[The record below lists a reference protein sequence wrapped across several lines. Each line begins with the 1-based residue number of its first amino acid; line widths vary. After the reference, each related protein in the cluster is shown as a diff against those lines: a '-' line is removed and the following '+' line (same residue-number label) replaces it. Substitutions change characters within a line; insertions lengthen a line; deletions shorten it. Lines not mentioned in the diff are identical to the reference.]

1 MAAVTGKPNAVTM
14 QGDRTDDESD
24 WKETS
29 RELVPATSFGVN
41 RRKRMAR
48 QRRASISSLFFASSS
63 SHVQPLPVQDPSA
76 LSATEVSNEPTSFAS
91 NDLYFILK
99 RNAAGTLG
107 LSSLQKVTAAMRML
121 TYGVA
126 TDAVNDYVR
135 IGESTSIE
143 SLRKFVRA
151 VVEVFAQESAM
162 KDVEGAFGVFQARFA
177 IVRGPSRFWDLPTF
191 RDIMKAYIKMHN
203 MIIEDECDVYIPN
216 LNYDEIDARRLRF
229 LLQKELRNSDVGS
242 LGRIVL
248 PKRAAEV
255 HLPVLS
261 AKEGIFISMADI
273 DGMRVWSFKY
283 RFWPNNNSRMYVLE
297 NTGEFVR
304 THGLQLG
311 DFIMLY
317 RDDQNQKYVIRARKA
332 TDQDIYSVPDSEVNK
347 SSYLH
352 ISFPTMDDTG
362 MSFLFDNAFSD
373 DSPMEFSGGFME
385 DYPKLEP
392 MLSFGSVENLSL
404 DDFL

>member
-63 SHVQPLPVQDPSA
+63 SHVQPLPVQDHSA
-76 LSATEVSNEPTSFAS
+76 LSAT
-91 NDLYFILK
+91 
-99 RNAAGTLG
+99 
-107 LSSLQKVTAAMRML
+107 VTAAMRML

-143 SLRKFVRA
+143 SLRRFVRA
-151 VVEVFAQESAM
+151 VVEVFALDA
-162 KDVEGAFGVFQARFA
+162 V
-177 IVRGPSRFWDLPTF
+177 DLDATEALE
-191 RDIMKAYIKMHN
+191 R
-203 MIIEDECDVYIPN
+203 V
-216 LNYDEIDARRLRF
+216 EIDARRLRF